1 VRSTHE
7 KFVKASGLR
16 WICVMMLVEDPL
28 SRMGV
33 GPALS
38 ERLTPSERYVAKRG
52 GRHKKITEWAWQLL
66 LVL

>member
-1 VRSTHE
+1 
-7 KFVKASGLR
+7 
-16 WICVMMLVEDPL
+16 MMLVEDPL